1 MKTKIFLTI
10 IGLVSLLSAA
20 CGYLDGGGL
29 TGVNNVFA
37 DMENGIRKTDEDLFK
52 KHWTAEG
59 YNQNLVGKSGLSGAR
74 IYEQGS
80 RKKWFLKPDYSKTVK
95 QGNVEIYQ
103 CEVYAWEKSKAVD
116 EIFLA
121 VSTKDGKVL
130 GGGEDLSEVKKLAE
144 RYNAGESLEPPK

>member
-1 MKTKIFLTI
+1 MKTKFFLTI
-10 IGLVSLLSAA
+10 ISLACLLLAA

-37 DMENGIRKTDEDLFK
+37 DLENGIRKADEDLFK

-74 IYEQGS
+74 VFEQGS

-121 VSTKDGKVL
+121 ISTKDGKVL
-130 GGGEDLSEVKKLAE
+130 GGGEDLSEVKNLAD
-144 RYNAGESLEPPK
+144 RFNSGDSLELPK